1 MTERPEGEP
10 TSGVVVTG
18 ANSGIGRACALAL
31 AAAGRP
37 VSLWARNAP
46 EAKELAAEIARRF
59 RVATDVQLLDL
70 RDRAA
75 LDAAVPAAVA
85 GLGCVGGFVHSAG
98 IDSVTGPDDVAGDE
112 WDELLDV
119 NLRAAARIT
128 RLLLP
133 ALRAAGPGS
142 AVVFVSSVHAISGQ
156 ARIPA
161 YCASKAGLGGLA
173 RSLAVGLAGDG
184 IRVNCVCP
192 GLVDTALTALLQ
204 DPSLKSLRDQ
214 MIAWHAMERAGRPE
228 EIAAAILFLASDD
241 ASFVTGHP
249 LVVDGGWMAGKRLN
263 LP

>member
-1 MTERPEGEP
+1 VAKRPEVEP

-46 EAKELAAEIARRF
+46 EAKDLAAEIARRF
-59 RVATDVQLLDL
+59 RVPTDVQLLDL

-85 GLGCVGGFVHSAG
+85 GLGCIGGLVHSAG
-98 IDSVTGPDDVAGDE
+98 IDTVTGPEAMAGDE

-119 NLRAAARIT
+119 NLRAAARLT

-133 ALRAAGPGS
+133 ALRAASPGS
-142 AVVFVSSVHAISGQ
+142 AVVFVSSVHQFSGQ
-156 ARIPA
+156 GRIPA
-161 YCASKAGLGGLA
+161 YCASKAALGGLA
-173 RSLAVGLAGDG
+173 RSLAVALAPDA

-192 GLVDTALTALLQ
+192 GSILTRMLTTHFDEVPGLREEVESSVPLGRIGEPDEVASLVRFLL
-204 DPSLKSLRDQ
+204 SR
-214 MIAWHAMERAGRPE
+214 
-228 EIAAAILFLASDD
+228 D
-241 ASFVTGHP
+241 ASYVTGQSI
-249 LVVDGGWMAGKRLN
+249 VVDGGLLVAG
-263 LP
+263 